1 MPLDGRVA
9 IITGASRGLG
19 ADIARYLAKHGATVV
34 LAARSVEAPLHER
47 IPGSLK
53 EVEASITE
61 AGGTATSIA
70 TNMRDTESIR
80 ACVEQTAARFGR
92 IDIVVNNAV
101 VVVPGRLEATEDR
114 RIELMWQ
121 VDLRGPLLLIKYALP
136 YLKASGAG
144 DILNISSG
152 AARFPGPGPYP
163 DRPRGQISVGFMY
176 GTLKS
181 GLDRATQALAIELQ
195 EDRVKVNSLS
205 PGELVR
211 TPGTVFSLGI
221 DVPEGGYD
229 VADWMGRTAVWM
241 CEQPLTYT
249 GNIVF
254 DTDFRDRVAHL

>member
-152 AARFPGPGPYP
+152 AARFPG
-163 DRPRGQISVGFMY
+163 RGH
-176 GTLKS
+176 T
-181 GLDRATQALAIELQ
+181 
-195 EDRVKVNSLS
+195 
-205 PGELVR
+205 R
-211 TPGTVFSLGI
+211 TAHAGRSASASCMARSSLGWI
-221 DVPEGGYD
+221 V
-229 VADWMGRTAVWM
+229 RRR
-241 CEQPLTYT
+241 PLRSSCRR
-249 GNIVF
+249 IAS
-254 DTDFRDRVAHL
+254 R